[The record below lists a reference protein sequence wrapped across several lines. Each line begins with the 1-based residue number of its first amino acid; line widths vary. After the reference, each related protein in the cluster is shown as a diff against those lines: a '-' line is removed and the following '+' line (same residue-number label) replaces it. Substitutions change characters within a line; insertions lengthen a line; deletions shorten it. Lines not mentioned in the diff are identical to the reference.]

1 MWKVE
6 LRPEVKRELKNPALF
21 TSGME
26 NVYTGLTIAM
36 AGVIFMCVLVFSK
49 PDDSL
54 KPSWIIL
61 LGLAIIA
68 WGEWQK
74 YRSK

>member
-6 LRPEVKRELKNPALF
+6 LRPEVKRELKDPTRF
-21 TSGME
+21 VKGME

-36 AGVIFMCVLVFSK
+36 AGVIFMCALVLNK
-49 PDDSL
+49 PEDSL

-61 LGLAIIA
+61 FGLSIIA

>member
-6 LRPEVKRELKNPALF
+6 LKPEVKRELKNPALF
-21 TSGME
+21 TNGME

-36 AGVIFMCVLVFSK
+36 AGVIFMCVLVFNN
-49 PDDSL
+49 PEDSL

-61 LGLAIIA
+61 LGLGIIA

>member
-6 LRPEVKRELKNPALF
+6 LRPEVKRELKDPDRF
-21 TSGME
+21 VKGME

-36 AGVIFMCVLVFSK
+36 AGVIFMCALVFNK
-49 PDDSL
+49 PEDSL

-61 LGLAIIA
+61 FGLAIIA

>member
-6 LRPEVKRELKNPALF
+6 LRPEIKRGLKNPELF
-21 TSGME
+21 ADGLA

-36 AGVIFMCVLVFSK
+36 AGVVFMCILVFVR

-54 KPSWIIL
+54 KPTWVIL
-61 LGLAIIA
+61 IGLAVIA

-74 YRSK
+74 YRAK